1 MSEKMSSNIRITTI
15 RTGNGD
21 SGGTKLGGKTFRKGH
36 PIVQYSAA
44 LDVAQSFTY
53 AVPKAWGDYKP
64 RELLQELLF
73 RLGAAV
79 GGRTPKDQEIA
90 LQEIGILMESQ
101 IEYISGSLASLDSF
115 IRCTEYNKDLQALRA
130 AVREAEV
137 RCVAARDHIELEAK
151 EISENMLYMLE
162 KAAKALNIASDWV
175 FAFVW
180 IYSTNQDG
188 RLLTDAKWVPWDDSV
203 FIELNK

>member
-1 MSEKMSSNIRITTI
+1 MSSNVRISVV
-15 RTGNGD
+15 RTGAGD

-36 PIVQYSAA
+36 PLVQYSAA
-44 LDVAQSFTY
+44 LDVVQGFTT
-53 AVPKAWGDYKP
+53 ALPKAWGDYKP
-64 RELLQELLF
+64 RELLQELMF

-115 IRCTEYNKDLQALRA
+115 IRCTEYNKDLQVLRA
-130 AVREAEV
+130 SIREAEV
-137 RCVAARDHIELEAK
+137 RCVAARDHLELEAK
-151 EISENMLYMLE
+151 ELSENTIYMLE
-162 KAAKALNIASDWV
+162 KASKALNSTSDWV

-180 IYSTNQDG
+180 VYSTNEDG
-188 RLLTDAKWVPWDDSV
+188 RILPDGKWTPWDESV